1 MLRKFLQY
9 LPGVVACLGLA
20 STAQSLPL
28 TYELIGTGG
37 RVNSIA
43 YTVDDVT
50 VVATALATSGAP
62 KVSPETHGLGIRT
75 GGIKDHTR
83 EIDRQGAIETLRLTF
98 DRVVELVSVVFGRVG
113 SGDDFSVAV
122 DGATLISSAPIPGSH
137 PKDKG
142 QGTFSLLS
150 FPVLSR
156 TGIHFDFTAPG
167 LHDDYRVKGLTI
179 NIGSSPTNPVPEP
192 SPILL
197 LGTGLVGLAGLG
209 MLRERR
215 QRSRHA

>member
-1 MLRKFLQY
+1 
-9 LPGVVACLGLA
+9 
-20 STAQSLPL
+20 
-28 TYELIGTGG
+28 
-37 RVNSIA
+37 VNSIA